1 MLKEWQFNVLFVVG
15 VGGAIVVLLAPWIG
29 LDIGKNPTALTG
41 VGAIL
46 TYILTQ
52 KKAITKHDEEPP
64 EKEIEQ
70 KKEPPNSKE
79 AEDDGSN

>member
-15 VGGAIVVLLAPWIG
+15 VGGALFLLLAPSFGIEVNQSP
-29 LDIGKNPTALTG
+29 ITVSG

-52 KKAITKHDEEPP
+52 KKAITKNDEKDRPP
-64 EKEIEQ
+64 Q
-70 KKEPPNSKE
+70 HKKEG
-79 AEDDGSN
+79 EDGIE